1 MTHRTLKRGRETRVW
16 PAAVAAVAALTLL
29 GGGIAAG
36 SSQPAASGPDPSR
49 FVQNIDNPWFPL
61 KPGTIFVYEGSKDGK
76 KATDIVEVT
85 NRTRVISGIRCVAVR
100 DTLVL
105 NGKVGEA
112 TTDWYAQD
120 RKGNV
125 WYFGERTAEYDAR
138 GKVTSREGTWMDGV
152 NGAQAGIYMFGD
164 PRVGRSARQEYYP
177 GHAEDHFTVLTR
189 SASVT
194 VPYGTF
200 NHALKTKEWT
210 PLEPGV
216 RDNKY
221 YVKGLGEIKEVTVK
235 GPLEV
240 QKLVQVIRS

>member
-1 MTHRTLKRGRETRVW
+1 MHRRWLITAS
-16 PAAVAAVAALTLL
+16 AAVIVAASIGAT
-29 GGGIAAG
+29 AAQAA
-36 SSQPAASGPDPSR
+36 SAASGPDPSK
-49 FVQNIDNPWFPL
+49 FVQNVDNPWFPL
-61 KPGTIFVYEGSKDGK
+61 KPGTMFVYEGSKDGK

-85 NRTRVISGIRCVAVR
+85 DRTRVISGVRCVAVR

-105 NGKVGEA
+105 NGRVGEA

-120 RKGNV
+120 RNGNV

-152 NGAQAGIYMFGD
+152 NGAQAGIYIFGH

-177 GHAEDHFTVLTR
+177 GHAEDHFTVLTL

-200 NHALKTKEWT
+200 DHVLKTKEWT

-221 YVKGLGEIKEVTVK
+221 YVKGLGEVKEVTVK

-240 QKLVQVIRS
+240 QKLIQVIRS

>member
-1 MTHRTLKRGRETRVW
+1 MHRRWLITATT
-16 PAAVAAVAALTLL
+16 AAVLAGTLGAATA
-29 GGGIAAG
+29 
-36 SSQPAASGPDPSR
+36 QAASASSRPDPSR
-49 FVQNIDNPWFPL
+49 FVQNVDNPWFPL
-61 KPGTIFVYEGSKDGK
+61 KPGTMFVYEGSKDGK
-76 KATDIVEVT
+76 KATDVVEVT
-85 NRTRVISGIRCVAVR
+85 DRSKVISGIRCVAVK

-105 NGKVGEA
+105 NGRVGEA

-120 RKGNV
+120 RHGNV
-125 WYFGERTAEYDAR
+125 WYFGERTAEYDRR
-138 GKVTSREGTWMDGV
+138 GNVISREGTWMDGV

-177 GHAEDHFTVLTR
+177 GHAEDHFTVLTH

-200 NHALKTKEWT
+200 SHVLKTKEWT

-216 RDNKY
+216 RDAKY
-221 YVKGLGEIKEVTVK
+221 YVKGLGEVKEVTVK

-240 QKLVQVIRS
+240 LKLVQVIRS